1 MKRVDFFIVGAMR
14 SGTSSLRNALMLNPK
29 INMARG
35 EPRFF
40 SHAKNYEKELEHY
53 HALFDWDDRFVVR
66 GEKSPPYAIK
76 AAVPERLRDYNPEAK
91 IVWTLRDPV
100 KRAVS
105 HFKHSRINTDDALT
119 LGYAIANRDRLEQE
133 GSTMAY
139 VYRSEYHKHIR
150 RWLEFF
156 PFERHHFII
165 LEELLE
171 KPEAELRSLHQFLGV
186 PWHDGVCFPH
196 SNSKKMAAFA
206 RRVKIDRRDVEELE
220 RVLSPTREALEE
232 VIGRP
237 IDAWRKTEPRN
248 QEPWMRRAGAGLL
261 SIFKTAP

>member
-1 MKRVDFFIVGAMR
+1 MQRVDFFIVGAMR

-29 INMARG
+29 INVARG
-35 EPRFF
+35 EPQFF

-53 HALFDWDDRFVVR
+53 HALFDWSDRIVVR
-66 GEKSPPYAIK
+66 GEKSPPYAVK
-76 AAVPERLRDYNPEAK
+76 PAVPERLRSYNPEAK

-105 HFKHSRINTDDALT
+105 HFQYSRLNTDEALT
-119 LGYAIANRDRLEQE
+119 LSYAIENREKLERE

-156 PFERHHFII
+156 PVEQHHFII

-171 KPEAELRSLHQFLGV
+171 NPEAELRRLHQFLGA
-186 PWHDGVCFPH
+186 PWHDGICFRR
-196 SNSKKMAAFA
+196 SNSRKVAAFA
-206 RRVKIDRRDVEELE
+206 KRVKIDQRDVEELE
-220 RVLSPTREALEE
+220 RVLSPTREALEAI
-232 VIGRP
+232 IGRP
-237 IDAWRKTEPRN
+237 IDAWQKKQPR
-248 QEPWMRRAGAGLL
+248 EEDSWLKRLG
-261 SIFKTAP
+261 TALHPFYKASS